1 MPFVGEFPDA
11 DPLRG
16 AIEAA
21 HRADETAR
29 LEALLGDA
37 AMDAAAL
44 QRVADTARG
53 LVEKMRRRRT
63 GFAGLDD
70 FLGEYGLSNSEGV
83 VLMCLAEAL
92 LRIPDAETANR
103 LIRDKIVDAD
113 WEGHL
118 GASDSLLVNASTWAL
133 MLTGRVVKM
142 DQGALGDVGSF
153 LRRLVAKGGEPLIRR
168 AMTQA
173 MRILGRQFVMG
184 RTIEEALERARGS
197 EARGYRYSYDM
208 LGEAART
215 AADAERYMEAYSRA
229 IAAVGGESAGR
240 GVVARGRA
248 CRSSSRRCIP
258 ATSSPSANG
267 SWVSSCPGSH
277 GWSGRRRRRTS
288 GCAWT
293 PRKRTGW
300 TCRWT

>member
-21 HRADETAR
+21 YRADETAR

-53 LVEKMRRRRT
+53 LVEEMRRRRT

-70 FLGEYGLSNSEGV
+70 FLAEYGLSNSEGV

-92 LRIPDAETANR
+92 LRVPDAETANR

-142 DQGALGDVGSF
+142 DEGVLGDVGSF
-153 LRRLVAKGGEPLIRR
+153 LRRLVARSGEPLIRPGHDPGHAYPR
-168 AMTQA
+168 APVRHGA
-173 MRILGRQFVMG
+173 HHR
-184 RTIEEALERARGS
+184 
-197 EARGYRYSYDM
+197 
-208 LGEAART
+208 
-215 AADAERYMEAYSRA
+215 
-229 IAAVGGESAGR
+229 
-240 GVVARGRA
+240 
-248 CRSSSRRCIP
+248 RSP
-258 ATSSPSANG
+258 
-267 SWVSSCPGSH
+267 
-277 GWSGRRRRRTS
+277 
-288 GCAWT
+288 
-293 PRKRTGW
+293 
-300 TCRWT
+300 